1 MSQVINIQTNNLE
14 HTLAEIVSKYQ
25 PTEEHSVEHDVDIQ
39 ESTSDKCV
47 VVIDGDEYIIEVAP

>member
-25 PTEEHSVEHDVDIQ
+25 PTEEHSVVYNVDIR
-39 ESTSDKCV
+39 ESSSDKCV
-47 VVIDGDEYIIEVAP
+47 VVIDDDEYIIEVKP